1 MIFPELLCNNNIS
14 RALEY
19 GLTMFKSSDS
29 VPKNLVFDTTF
40 QGLAG
45 QSYTFFNN
53 DETSP
58 PSKEM
63 LHRSALRGDLRLLK
77 RVLDA
82 GIPVDVT
89 DGEEK
94 TTALILACRYNHYA
108 CAKVLL
114 EYGANPSAR
123 RQSGLHSLCYAA
135 QGGFLPIVKLLIE
148 YGVDVELPGADGATS
163 FLLACR
169 CNHVD
174 VTQELLNAKPDYAK
188 RVVESALPMYIAAQH
203 GHVPIIQFLISRGAD
218 VNVQR
223 RVPSTSNSAPPSLN
237 GSTALFVACQF
248 GHTSLVKKLV
258 EWGADVNL
266 TRDDG
271 CSPLLKAAQK
281 GFSNIVKFL
290 LSKGAHHGVL
300 RNGETPLH
308 AAAYY
313 GHINVLKALVEAGA
327 DVNLKNRR
335 GITALGKADEG
346 GQQIAIRY
354 LTRIQSEKSATES
367 NSS

>member
-1 MIFPELLCNNNIS
+1 
-14 RALEY
+14 
-19 GLTMFKSSDS
+19 MFKSCDS
-29 VPKNLVFDTTF
+29 VPKYLVFDATF

-45 QSYTFFNN
+45 HSYTFFNN
-53 DETSP
+53 DETNP

-63 LHRSALRGDLRLLK
+63 LHRAALRGDQRLLK

-89 DGEEK
+89 DDDEN
-94 TTALILACRYNHYA
+94 TTALIIACRYNHYS
-108 CAKVLL
+108 CAKMLL

-123 RQSGLHSLCYAA
+123 RQSGLHGLCYAA
-135 QGGFLPIVKLLIE
+135 QGGFLPIAKLLIE
-148 YGVDVELPGADGATS
+148 HGVDVELPGLDGATP

-174 VTQELLNAKPDYAK
+174 IAEEILNAKPEYAK
-188 RVVESALPMYIAAQH
+188 RVVESALPMYLAAQH

-223 RVPSTSNSAPPSLN
+223 RVPSSSRTAAPSLN
-237 GSTALFVACQF
+237 GSTALFIACQF

-281 GFSNIVKFL
+281 GFTSIVKFL
-290 LSKGAHHGVL
+290 LSKGADHGL
-300 RNGETPLH
+300 LQNGETPLH
-308 AAAYY
+308 GAAYY
-313 GHINVLKALVEAGA
+313 GHIHVIKALVEAGA
-327 DVNLKNRR
+327 DISLKNRR
-335 GITALGKADEG
+335 GITAFEKADEG
-346 GQQIAIRY
+346 GQEIVMRY
-354 LTRIQSEKSATES
+354 LTRIQNDKGVMEN